1 MATWGELEKA
11 GTKWH
16 DLEEMTWGELEEFCV
31 INQKAK
37 QIPDDMEV
45 SFVPMQNVSNT
56 GDVQTDE
63 VRKASEVKK
72 GFTFFEEGDVLF
84 AKITPCMENG
94 KGGIA
99 RGLKNGVGFGSTEF
113 HVLHPDPEKVSSE
126 WLYYLTSWDEFRI
139 QCARNMT
146 GSAGQKRVP
155 KSYLEHYKV
164 HLPPLE
170 EQRRI
175 AALLDKVSDLIAKR
189 RAQLDKLDLLVK
201 SRFVEMFG
209 DPETN
214 TKHWPILPMSQVCSV
229 GSSKRIYQSE
239 QSSEGIP
246 FWRVSNLTDL
256 INTGIATTDL
266 YIPEERYNELKA
278 QDQVPTAGDILLT
291 SRGTL
296 GQCYIV
302 KENDAFYFQ
311 DGMISWLSK
320 YSEHITPLYIS
331 YLFAMPGFRKQIES
345 MQAGTTVSYLSI
357 AMIKRLNVMIPSMEV
372 QNKFNDFVR
381 QVDKSKLTIQQ
392 GLNKLEIL
400 RKALMQQYF
409 GE

>member
-1 MATWGELEKA
+1 MATWGELEKT
-11 GTKWH
+11 GTKWSN
-16 DLEEMTWGELEEFCV
+16 LEGMTWGELEEFCTV
-31 INQKAK
+31 NPKTK

-45 SFVPMQNVSNT
+45 SFVPMQSVSDT

-126 WLYYLTSWDEFRI
+126 WLYYLTSWDEFRK

-170 EQRRI
+170 EQRHI
-175 AALLDKVSDLIAKR
+175 ATILDKVSDLIAKR

-209 DPETN
+209 TINNNRYGFEIVTLQDVSE
-214 TKHWPILPMSQVCSV
+214 PIKDGTHQTPTYTDDAVDGYKFL
-229 GSSKRIYQSE
+229 SSKD
-239 QSSEGIP
+239 
-246 FWRVSNLTDL
+246 VT
-256 INTGIATTDL
+256 TGKIDWSHL
-266 YIPEERYNELKA
+266 RYIPEELHRELYARVAPRK
-278 QDQVPTAGDILLT
+278 GDILLAKNGT
-291 SRGTL
+291 TGIAAIVDRDEVFDIYVSLALIRPRGIHT
-296 GQCYIV
+296 
-302 KENDAFYFQ
+302 
-311 DGMISWLSK
+311 
-320 YSEHITPLYIS
+320 S
-331 YLFAMPGFRKQIES
+331 YLWAAINSDETKHQFDVSLKGIGVPNLHLGEIKKAKIILPPLGLQEQFAAFLRQI
-345 MQAGTTVSYLSI
+345 
-357 AMIKRLNVMIPSMEV
+357 
-372 QNKFNDFVR
+372 
-381 QVDKSKLTIQQ
+381 DKSKLMIQQ
-392 GLNKLEIL
+392 SLDKLEIL
-400 RKALMQQYF
+400 KKALLQRYYLL
-409 GE
+409 

>member
-11 GTKWH
+11 GTKWRDH
-16 DLEEMTWGELEEFCV
+16 EEMTWGKLEEFCV
-31 INQKAK
+31 INPKTK

-45 SFVPMQNVSNT
+45 SFVPMQSVSET

-126 WLYYLTSWDEFRI
+126 WLYYLTSWDEFRK

-164 HLPPLE
+164 NLPPLE

-201 SRFVEMFG
+201 ARFVEMFG
-209 DPETN
+209 DQYTNPKGWETGTIRDVVSEVKYGTSRPAVEGGTYKYLRMGN
-214 TKHWPILPMSQVCSV
+214 ITFDGHLDLNDLKHI
-229 GSSKRIYQSE
+229 
-239 QSSEGIP
+239 
-246 FWRVSNLTDL
+246 D
-256 INTGIATTDL
+256 
-266 YIPEERYNELKA
+266 IPESEIEKCMVKKGDVLFNRTNSKELVGKTCVFDLDEPMVIAGYIIRIRVNERVLPDYLSAVLN
-278 QDQVPTAGDILLT
+278 
-291 SRGTL
+291 
-296 GQCYIV
+296 
-302 KENDAFYFQ
+302 
-311 DGMISWLSK
+311 SK
-320 YSEHITPLYIS
+320 YGKRTLADMCKTIV
-331 YLFAMPGFRKQIES
+331 G
-345 MQAGTTVSYLSI
+345 QANINAKELQNI
-357 AMIKRLNVMIPSMEV
+357 AILIPPVELQCQFS
-372 QNKFNDFVR
+372 QFVN
-381 QVDKSKLTIQQ
+381 QV
-392 GLNKLEIL
+392 NKLASNINSSLEKL
-400 RKALMQQYF
+400 ETLKKALMQQYF
-409 GE
+409 K

>member
-11 GTKWH
+11 GTKWRDH
-16 DLEEMTWGELEEFCV
+16 EEMTWGKLEEFCV
-31 INQKAK
+31 INPKTK

-45 SFVPMQNVSNT
+45 SFVPMQSVSET

-126 WLYYLTSWDEFRI
+126 WLYYLTSWGEFRK

-201 SRFVEMFG
+201 ARFVEMFG
-209 DPETN
+209 NFIYERNRWETCDVGTVADIIDPQPSHRTPPISENGVPYIGVTECDYKTLRIDFQKARKVGQNVLKEHLARYTVDEGDFIIGKIGTIGKPFFVPVKRNYTLSAN
-214 TKHWPILPMSQVCSV
+214 TVLLKPMKNKVNSQFLFSV
-229 GSSKRIYQSE
+229 FQSE
-239 QSSEGIP
+239 YMDRIIDEEKKSTSQPAFGIQKI
-246 FWRVSNLTDL
+246 RK
-256 INTGIATTDL
+256 IE
-266 YIPEERYNELKA
+266 IPLPPLKL
-278 QDQVPTAGDILLT
+278 QEDF
-291 SRGTL
+291 
-296 GQCYIV
+296 
-302 KENDAFYFQ
+302 AF
-311 DGMISWLSK
+311 
-320 YSEHITPLYIS
+320 
-331 YLFAMPGFRKQIES
+331 
-345 MQAGTTVSYLSI
+345 
-357 AMIKRLNVMIPSMEV
+357 
-372 QNKFNDFVR
+372 FVR
-381 QVDKSKLTIQQ
+381 QCNKSKLTIQQ
-392 GLNKLEIL
+392 SHNKLEIL
-400 RKALMQQYF
+400 KKALMQQYF
-409 GE
+409 G

>member
-201 SRFVEMFG
+201 ARFVEMFG
-209 DPETN
+209 DPVLNPMKWPEHPLENMADIVSGITKGRKTKETELIEV
-214 TKHWPILPMSQVCSV
+214 PYMA
-229 GSSKRIYQSE
+229 
-239 QSSEGIP
+239 
-246 FWRVSNLTDL
+246 VSNVKDGYIDWTTVKTILATKSEIEQYHLLPDDVL
-256 INTGIATTDL
+256 MTEGGDPDKLGRGAIIQKPLENCIHQNHIFRVRLDEKLLLPSYFAEFLQHQKAKQYFLRCAKQTTGIAS
-266 YIPEERYNELKA
+266 INMRQLKGLPTLVPPIEIQVHFNHFAAKIA
-278 QDQVPTAGDILLT
+278 Q
-291 SRGTL
+291 
-296 GQCYIV
+296 
-302 KENDAFYFQ
+302 
-311 DGMISWLSK
+311 
-320 YSEHITPLYIS
+320 
-331 YLFAMPGFRKQIES
+331 
-345 MQAGTTVSYLSI
+345 
-357 AMIKRLNVMIPSMEV
+357 
-372 QNKFNDFVR
+372 
-381 QVDKSKLTIQQ
+381 SKLKIQQ
-392 GLNKLEIL
+392 SLDKLEL
-400 RKALMQQYF
+400 LKKSLMQQYF
-409 GE
+409 G

>member
-1 MATWGELEKA
+1 MATWGELEKS
-11 GTKWH
+11 GTKWR

-31 INQKAK
+31 INPKTK
-37 QIPDDMEV
+37 QIPDDIEV
-45 SFVPMQNVSNT
+45 SFVPMQSVSDT

-126 WLYYLTSWDEFRI
+126 WLYYLTSWDEFRK

-175 AALLDKVSDLIAKR
+175 ATLLDKVSDLIAKR
-189 RAQLDKLDLLVK
+189 RAQLDKLDLMVK
-201 SRFVEMFG
+201 SRFVEMFEHISDQVLLSDVAEVTG
-209 DPETN
+209 GL
-214 TKHWPILPMSQVCSV
+214 TKN
-229 GSSKRIYQSE
+229 SKRKDLPIKLPYL
-239 QSSEGIP
+239 
-246 FWRVSNLTDL
+246 RVANVFFDTID
-256 INTGIATTDL
+256 T
-266 YIPEERYNELKA
+266 NE
-278 QDQVPTAGDILLT
+278 I
-291 SRGTL
+291 
-296 GQCYIV
+296 
-302 KENDAFYFQ
+302 
-311 DGMISWLSK
+311 
-320 YSEHITPLYIS
+320 
-331 YLFAMPGFRKQIES
+331 
-345 MQAGTTVSYLSI
+345 
-357 AMIKRLNVMIPSMEV
+357 
-372 QNKFNDFVR
+372 
-381 QVDKSKLTIQQ
+381 
-392 GLNKLEIL
+392 LEIGL
-400 RKALMQQYF
+400 TEEEKRKTLLQNGDLLFVEGNGIKAF
-409 GE
+409 

>member
-11 GTKWH
+11 GTKWRDH
-16 DLEEMTWGELEEFCV
+16 EEMTWGKLEEFCV
-31 INQKAK
+31 INPKTK

-45 SFVPMQNVSNT
+45 SFVPMQSVSET

-126 WLYYLTSWDEFRI
+126 WLYYLTSWDEFRK

-201 SRFVEMFG
+201 ARFVEMFG
-209 DPETN
+209 DPVINPYSWNVSALSELGECKNGMNFHTDDSGAVIHCLGVGDFKDLSLIEDTSKLPTISLN
-214 TKHWPILPMSQVCSV
+214 EMPSEDYLLANGDIVFVRSNGNKALVGRSVAVYPNDIPTTFSGFCIRFRIQNPVILP
-229 GSSKRIYQSE
+229 
-239 QSSEGIP
+239 
-246 FWRVSNLTDL
+246 
-256 INTGIATTDL
+256 
-266 YIPEERYNELKA
+266 
-278 QDQVPTAGDILLT
+278 
-291 SRGTL
+291 
-296 GQCYIV
+296 
-302 KENDAFYFQ
+302 
-311 DGMISWLSK
+311 
-320 YSEHITPLYIS
+320 S
-331 YLFAMPGFRKQIES
+331 YLLRVLKTDSMRKKMAGRGANIQNLNQKILAELRIPIPGLALQEEYELF
-345 MQAGTTVSYLSI
+345 
-357 AMIKRLNVMIPSMEV
+357 IK
-372 QNKFNDFVR
+372 K
-381 QVDKSKLTIQQ
+381 VDKSKLTIQRSFD
-392 GLNKLEIL
+392 KLEIL
-400 RKALMQQYF
+400 KKALMQQYF
-409 GE
+409 G